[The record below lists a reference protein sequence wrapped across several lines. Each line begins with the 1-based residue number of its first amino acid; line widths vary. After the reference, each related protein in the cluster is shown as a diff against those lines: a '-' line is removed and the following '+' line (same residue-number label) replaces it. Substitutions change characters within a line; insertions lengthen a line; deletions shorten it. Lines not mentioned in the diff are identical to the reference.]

1 MKRGISLISLV
12 IVIIV
17 MVIIAGIIVVS
28 GFSSIQ
34 TTKINTFALEI
45 LNIQDSVS
53 DYYFRYEKYPLA
65 RDYTLNISNIESES
79 LYQFDEE
86 TIIKFMENETA
97 DNIITDIVNSI
108 YDYNLTGDES
118 YKYTKQ
124 QIINLVEDNMDKILK
139 EINYPITSE
148 ERQEVLDYTYNNTT
162 YIIDT
167 IYSTDIGDYK
177 RW

>member
-1 MKRGISLISLV
+1 MKKILLSILSFTLGLAIITQITYTSIANSLTS
-12 IVIIV
+12 
-17 MVIIAGIIVVS
+17 
-28 GFSSIQ
+28 
-34 TTKINTFALEI
+34 TKIKESIKENLLTGFIYDDNGNKTEIFNTI
-45 LNIQDSVS
+45 L
-53 DYYFRYEKYPLA
+53 RLTKL
-65 RDYTLNISNIESES
+65 
-79 LYQFDEE
+79 DEE

-118 YKYTKQ
+118 YKYTRQ
-124 QIINLVEDNMDKILK
+124 QIIDLVEDNMDKVLN
-139 EINYPITSE
+139 EVNYPLTSE